1 MKIIVPA
8 TSANLG
14 PGFDSIGLAVT
25 KYLEVTVIEA
35 SRTWEVL
42 HDLTD
47 IPTDESNL
55 LIQIALKVNK
65 NLTPHRI
72 QMTSDIPLARGLG
85 SSSSVI
91 VAGIELANQLGEM
104 KLSLDEK
111 LRLASLFEGHPD
123 NVAPAIFG
131 NLVVASDNDYFSG
144 YTVSPFPSCR
154 LLAFIPN
161 YELKTSDSRNSL
173 PETLEYTQAVAA
185 SAIANVAVSALVKGD
200 LVTAGKAMS
209 SDLFHEPYRQKLVPE
224 FQKIKE
230 LAKQFGAYTTYLS
243 GAGPTIMTILDDK
256 NAKKMKE
263 AVDDLRLNGEAI
275 ILDVDTKGLQVI

>member
-25 KYLEVTVIEA
+25 KYLKITVIEP
-35 SRTWEVL
+35 SENWEVL
-42 HDLTD
+42 HDLID
-47 IPTDESNL
+47 IPTDETNL
-55 LIQIALKVNK
+55 LIQISLKVNEK
-65 NLTPHRI
+65 LKPHRI
-72 QMTSDIPLARGLG
+72 KMVSDIPLARGLG

-91 VAGIELANQLGEM
+91 VAGIELANQLGAM
-104 KLSLDEK
+104 SLSSEEK
-111 LRLASLFEGHPD
+111 LRLATLFEGHPD

-131 NLVVASDNDYFSG
+131 NLVVASANDYFSG
-144 YTVSPFPSCR
+144 HTVSSFPPCR

-173 PETLEYTQAVAA
+173 PETFKYSQAVAA
-185 SAIANVAVSALVKGD
+185 SAIANVAVSALMKGD

-224 FQKIKE
+224 FEKIKE
-230 LAKQFGAYTTYLS
+230 VAKHYSAYTTYLS

-256 NAKKMKE
+256 NAKRMKQ
-263 AVDDLRLNGEAI
+263 AVDDLGLNGEAV

>member
-25 KYLEVTVIEA
+25 KYLEISIIEA
-35 SRTWEVL
+35 SKSWEIM
-42 HDLTD
+42 HDLID
-47 IPTDESNL
+47 IPTDETNL

-65 NLTPHRI
+65 NLNPHRLK
-72 QMTSDIPLARGLG
+72 MTSDIPLARGLG

-91 VAGIELANQLGEM
+91 VAGIELANQLGAM
-104 KLSLDEK
+104 TLSLDEK
-111 LRLASLFEGHPD
+111 MRLASLFEGHPD

-131 NLVVASDNDYFSG
+131 NLVIASANDYFFG
-144 YTVSPFPSCR
+144 YTVSSFPPCR

-161 YELKTSDSRNSL
+161 YELKTSESRSSL
-173 PETLEYTQAVAA
+173 PETLHYSQAVAA
-185 SAIANVAVSALVKGD
+185 SAIANVVVSSLMKGD
-200 LVTAGKAMS
+200 LVAAGKAMS

-230 LAKQFGAYTTYLS
+230 VAKQYGAYTTYLS

-256 NAKKMKE
+256 NAEEMKQAIDE
-263 AVDDLRLNGEAI
+263 LELNGETV